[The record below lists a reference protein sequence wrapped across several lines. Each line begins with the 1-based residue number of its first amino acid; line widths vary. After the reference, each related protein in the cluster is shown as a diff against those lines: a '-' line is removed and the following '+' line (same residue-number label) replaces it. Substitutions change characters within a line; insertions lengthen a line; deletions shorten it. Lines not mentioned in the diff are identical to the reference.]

1 MQRGKGKPFLEIFA
15 LALNEDY
22 RFPIFEIFVLLFI
35 LAPFAFVTPGAFFS
49 IGVSEGYSFLTGV
62 FEERVTY
69 ELASAVLNSS
79 LPVFMILIFKNLAYG
94 FGSDIERGIIQTYLS
109 YPLKRHMI
117 LSAKL
122 LSSIFL
128 SLLTLIG
135 TQIPAL
141 YLIAPEIISKN
152 INTVLLAYLAG
163 LSPILLIS
171 GIILLVTLLLRRGSL
186 ALVFGIILYF
196 TFSMASSMLM
206 FMASATKSPIILKML
221 SIFYPSTVLNI
232 YYNTYY
238 YNTYFGYLAR
248 EVWTPTLLE
257 AFGYIGISYLT
268 AIITFAAAYTYFC
281 RRFSL

>member
-22 RFPIFEIFVLLFI
+22 RFPILEVFVFLFI

-49 IGVSEGYSFLTGV
+49 RGIYEGYSFIIDV
-62 FEERVTY
+62 YEERITY
-69 ELASAVLNSS
+69 ELASSVLNLS

-94 FGSDIERGIIQTYLS
+94 FGNDIERGIIQTYLS
-109 YPLKRHMI
+109 YPLKRYML

-122 LSSIFL
+122 LSSLFL
-128 SLLTLIG
+128 SLLILIG

-152 INTVLLAYLAG
+152 ISTVLLTYLAG

-186 ALVFGIILYF
+186 SLVFGIVLYF
-196 TFSMASSMLM
+196 IFSMASSILM
-206 FMASATKSPIILKML
+206 FMASTTKSPTILKLL
-221 SIFYPSTVLNI
+221 STFYPSTVLNI
-232 YYNTYY
+232 YYNAYS
-238 YNTYFGYLAR
+238 GYLAR
-248 EVWTPTLLE
+248 EIWTPTFLE
-257 AFGYIGISYLT
+257 AFGYIGISYLIT
-268 AIITFAAAYTYFC
+268 TVTFAATYIYFC